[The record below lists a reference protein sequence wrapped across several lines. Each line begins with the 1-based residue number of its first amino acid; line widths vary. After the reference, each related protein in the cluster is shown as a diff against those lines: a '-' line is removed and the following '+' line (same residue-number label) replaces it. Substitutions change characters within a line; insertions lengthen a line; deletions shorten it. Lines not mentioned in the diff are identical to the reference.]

1 VAFLGQRLSAL
12 DKRTEGSRS
21 PRRLEEFNGTP
32 RPAARVRV
40 QTVEFGPKLSGAET
54 QPDGHRMD
62 GLPLFGLVAVSCD
75 VGILCPRRSE
85 RLVHFGVRGRMRD
98 CLNLRLPARCVAVRA
113 RRSNLGQRS
122 NTEMVQAPA
131 LRAWFWSRKP
141 PDCEI
146 AGPSSSPGT

>member
-62 GLPLFGLVAVSCD
+62 DLPLFGLVAVSCD

-98 CLNLRLPARCVAVRA
+98 SLNLGFLQGRA
-113 RRSNLGQRS
+113 RKSNLGLRS